1 MLVLA
6 FVLPMFLG
14 AALLFL
20 VEPMI
25 AKMMLPMLGG
35 SAGVWNTCLVFF
47 QAMLLA
53 GYFYAYAI
61 ERWLRRRLQ
70 IALHMALVASPLAIV
85 GLLPLHL
92 PAGWDPPS
100 QSSPVFWIF
109 ALLLVSVG
117 LPFFILSSTAPLMQ
131 RWFAESAHR
140 GASDPYF
147 LYAAGNAGSLCG
159 LLAYPVLLEPLLRLH
174 THAVLW
180 SYGYLFYV
188 LAIGI
193 CALIVWRS
201 PNLSQR
207 GTSAEIEQPATGDT
221 WKERLRWIALAFVP
235 SSLMLG
241 VTTALTTDVP
251 AIPLL
256 WVLSLAIYLISFILV
271 FAKRPPISHA
281 WLVRREPFLIL
292 AGLIPT
298 VAQSKLSFPILL
310 TLYLSVLFGV
320 AMVCHGELATTRP
333 AVRRLTEFY
342 LCISIGGV
350 LGGLFNALLAP
361 LIFQTVL
368 ELPLAL
374 IFAAL
379 LRPSVESKVLTAS
392 AAVWAKRKDWLLP
405 IALGLC
411 MVAVIVG
418 LARAGIRPSRASN
431 LLIFGYSLL
440 WCLSF
445 ARRRFRF
452 VWGLTA
458 VVIASFFY
466 SGPLV
471 GHVIHTERSFFGIS
485 RVTSDA
491 ENKSHMLIHGG
502 TVHGMQH
509 LDSTLSKEPL
519 IYYTRSGPA
528 GQIFGAVQTSTPQG
542 NWAIV
547 GLGAGTMACYLQ
559 PGQTLTYYEIDP
571 HVASIAE
578 DARYFSFLH
587 QCSPQ
592 ADIVLGDARLKL
604 RDAPDTHYGLIV
616 LDAFSGDSIPMHLV
630 TREALALYQRKLA
643 PHGIIAFHISN
654 IYMDLGPALDTLA
667 RNAHLVCLIEN
678 DVDVSQAQIDEGKFP
693 SIWVVMARDQSDL
706 TLLLSEHDG
715 AATWVPIPAH
725 PTQRLWTD
733 DYSNLLSAIKWN

>member
-1 MLVLA
+1 MLILA

-53 GYFYAYAI
+53 GYFYAYGI
-61 ERWLRRRLQ
+61 ERWLRRRPQ
-70 IALHMALVASPLAIV
+70 VALHMALVVTPLAIA

-92 PAGWDPPS
+92 PAGWVPPT

-131 RWFAESAHR
+131 RWFAESALK
-140 GASDPYF
+140 GADDPYF

-159 LLAYPVLLEPLLRLH
+159 LLAYPVLMEPLLRLH
-174 THAVLW
+174 THAILW
-180 SYGYLFYV
+180 SYGYLLYV
-188 LAIGI
+188 FAIGI

-201 PNLSQR
+201 PRVSEPP
-207 GTSAEIEQPATGDT
+207 TSAEIAPPATGDT

-256 WVLSLAIYLISFILV
+256 WVLTLAVYLVSFILV
-271 FAKRPPISHA
+271 FARRPPVSHA
-281 WLVRREPFLIL
+281 WMVRREPFLIL

-310 TLYLSVLFGV
+310 ALYLAVLFGV
-320 AMVCHGELATTRP
+320 AMVCHGELASTRP

-361 LIFQTVL
+361 LIFRTVL

-374 IFAAL
+374 ILAAM
-379 LRPSVESKVLTAS
+379 LRPTVESKMSTES
-392 AAVWAKRKDWLLP
+392 AALWAKRKDWLLP

-411 MVAVIVG
+411 MAAVILT

-431 LLIFGYSLL
+431 ILIFGYSLL

-445 ARRRFRF
+445 AKRRFRF
-452 VWGLTA
+452 VWGLMA
-458 VVIASFFY
+458 VVFASFFY
-466 SGPLV
+466 SGPL

-485 RVTSDA
+485 RVTSDP
-491 ENKSHMLIHGG
+491 EGKFHMLFHGG
-502 TVHGMQH
+502 TIHGMQS
-509 LDSTLSKEPL
+509 LDQAASREPL
-519 IYYTRSGPA
+519 VYFTRSGPA
-528 GQIFGAVQTSTPQG
+528 GQIFRAVQASTPQG

-547 GLGAGTMACYLQ
+547 GLGAGSMACYLQ

-578 DARYFSFLH
+578 DDRYFTFLH
-587 QCSPQ
+587 QCAPQ
-592 ADIVLGDARLKL
+592 ADIELGDARLKL
-604 RDAPDTHYGLIV
+604 RDAPDAHYGLII
-616 LDAFSGDSIPMHLV
+616 LDAFSGDSIPMHLI
-630 TREALALYQRKLA
+630 TKEALALYERKLA
-643 PHGIIAFHISN
+643 AHGIIAFHISN
-654 IYMDLGPALDTLA
+654 IYMDLAPTLDTLA
-667 RNAHLVCLIEN
+667 QEAHLAVLIEN
-678 DVDVSQAQIDEGKFP
+678 DVDVPQSQIDAGKFP
-693 SIWVVMARDQSDL
+693 SIWVAMARDPSDL
-706 TLLLSEHDG
+706 TLLASGHD
-715 AATWVPIPAH
+715 AKATWIPISAH
-725 PTQRLWTD
+725 SAQRLWTD
-733 DYSNLLSAIKWN
+733 DYSNLLSAIKWQ